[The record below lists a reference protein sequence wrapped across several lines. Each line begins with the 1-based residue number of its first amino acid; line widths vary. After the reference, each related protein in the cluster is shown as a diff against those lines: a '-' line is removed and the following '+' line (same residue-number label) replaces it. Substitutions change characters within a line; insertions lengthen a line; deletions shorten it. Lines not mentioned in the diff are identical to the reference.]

1 MNATV
6 IDTLRFA
13 NRLKEVGFDPSH
25 AEGMACVLGDELAE
39 RMLARRDLDE
49 FKVVVDARFEA
60 IDAKIDNLD
69 AKLDS
74 TFDGLDAKLDST
86 FDGLDAKFDSTFDNL
101 DAKFDSTFDNL
112 DAKFDSRIDN
122 LDAKFDSRIDNLDAK
137 FDSRIDGLDAKF
149 HSSINSLDGKF
160 EAKFDALDLKIESV
174 QREVSGKFNVLACM
188 MVLGFT
194 VLGGLVTYTA
204 SSPRFS
210 PSPAEASVTQ
220 DHTIERTDDS
230 AAAPAT

>member
-13 NRLKEVGFDPSH
+13 NRLKAVGFDPTH
-25 AEGMACVLGDELAE
+25 AEGMACALGDELAE
-39 RMLARRDLDE
+39 RMLTRRDLDE
-49 FKVVVDARFEA
+49 FKVVVDARFDA
-60 IDAKIDNLD
+60 IDARFEGIDARFEGIDARFEGIDARFEGIDSKID
-69 AKLDS
+69 S
-74 TFDGLDAKLDST
+74 
-86 FDGLDAKFDSTFDNL
+86 LDAKFD
-101 DAKFDSTFDNL
+101 
-112 DAKFDSRIDN
+112 
-122 LDAKFDSRIDNLDAK
+122 
-137 FDSRIDGLDAKF
+137 
-149 HSSINSLDGKF
+149 
-160 EAKFDALDLKIESV
+160 AKFDALDLKIESV

-220 DHTIERTDDS
+220 GQVIERADDS

>member
-13 NRLKEVGFDPSH
+13 NRLKETGLDPSH
-25 AEGMACVLGDELAE
+25 AEGIACALGDELAE
-39 RMLARRDLDE
+39 RMLTRRDLDE
-49 FKVVVDARFEA
+49 FRVSVDARFEGIDARFEA
-60 IDAKIDNLD
+60 IDARFEAIDARFEAIDARFEAIDKRIDSLD
-69 AKLDS
+69 A
-74 TFDGLDAKLDST
+74 
-86 FDGLDAKFDSTFDNL
+86 
-101 DAKFDSTFDNL
+101 
-112 DAKFDSRIDN
+112 
-122 LDAKFDSRIDNLDAK
+122 
-137 FDSRIDGLDAKF
+137 
-149 HSSINSLDGKF
+149 KF

-210 PSPAEASVTQ
+210 PSAAEATQ
-220 DHTIERTDDS
+220 EHAIERSDDS
-230 AAAPAT
+230 VAAPAT

>member
-13 NRLKEVGFDPSH
+13 NRLKAVGFDPTH
-25 AEGMACVLGDELAE
+25 AEGMACALGDELAE
-39 RMLARRDLDE
+39 RMLTRRDLDE
-49 FKVVVDARFEA
+49 FKVVVDARFDA
-60 IDAKIDNLD
+60 IDARFEGIDARFEGIDARFEGIDSKID
-69 AKLDS
+69 S
-74 TFDGLDAKLDST
+74 
-86 FDGLDAKFDSTFDNL
+86 LDAKFD
-101 DAKFDSTFDNL
+101 
-112 DAKFDSRIDN
+112 
-122 LDAKFDSRIDNLDAK
+122 
-137 FDSRIDGLDAKF
+137 
-149 HSSINSLDGKF
+149 
-160 EAKFDALDLKIESV
+160 AKFDALDLKIESV

-220 DHTIERTDDS
+220 GQVIERADDS

>member
-25 AEGMACVLGDELAE
+25 AEGMACALGDELAE
-39 RMLARRDLDE
+39 RMLTRRDLDE
-49 FKVVVDARFEA
+49 FKVVVDARFDGIDARFDGIDARFTAIDARFEA

-69 AKLDS
+69 A
-74 TFDGLDAKLDST
+74 
-86 FDGLDAKFDSTFDNL
+86 
-101 DAKFDSTFDNL
+101 
-112 DAKFDSRIDN
+112 
-122 LDAKFDSRIDNLDAK
+122 
-137 FDSRIDGLDAKF
+137 
-149 HSSINSLDGKF
+149 KF

-194 VLGGLVTYTA
+194 VLGALVTYTA
-204 SSPRFS
+204 SSPRLS
-210 PSPAEASVTQ
+210 PSPADASVTQ
-220 DHTIERTDDS
+220 EHAIERADES
-230 AAAPAT
+230 AAAPAG

>member
-1 MNATV
+1 MNASV

-25 AEGMACVLGDELAE
+25 AEGMACALGDELAE
-39 RMLARRDLDE
+39 RMLTRRDLDE
-49 FKVVVDARFEA
+49 FKVVLDARFEA
-60 IDAKIDNLD
+60 IDARFEGID
-69 AKLDS
+69 AR
-74 TFDGLDAKLDST
+74 FEAI
-86 FDGLDAKFDSTFDNL
+86 
-101 DAKFDSTFDNL
+101 
-112 DAKFDSRIDN
+112 DSRIDS
-122 LDAKFDSRIDNLDAK
+122 LDA
-137 FDSRIDGLDAKF
+137 
-149 HSSINSLDGKF
+149 KF

-220 DHTIERTDDS
+220 EHAIERADDS
-230 AAAPAT
+230 VAAPAT

>member
-25 AEGMACVLGDELAE
+25 AEGMAGALGDELAE
-39 RMLARRDLDE
+39 RMLTRRDLDE
-49 FKVVVDARFEA
+49 FKVVLDARFEA
-60 IDAKIDNLD
+60 IDARFEGID
-69 AKLDS
+69 AR
-74 TFDGLDAKLDST
+74 FEAI
-86 FDGLDAKFDSTFDNL
+86 
-101 DAKFDSTFDNL
+101 
-112 DAKFDSRIDN
+112 DSRIDS
-122 LDAKFDSRIDNLDAK
+122 LDA
-137 FDSRIDGLDAKF
+137 
-149 HSSINSLDGKF
+149 KF

-220 DHTIERTDDS
+220 EHAIERADDS
-230 AAAPAT
+230 VAAPAT

>member
-13 NRLKEVGFDPSH
+13 NRLKEAGFDPPH
-25 AEGMACVLGDELAE
+25 AEGMACALGDELAE
-39 RMLARRDLDE
+39 RMLTRRDLDE
-49 FKVVVDARFEA
+49 FKVSFDARFEA
-60 IDAKIDNLD
+60 IDAKFERIDARFEAID
-69 AKLDS
+69 AR
-74 TFDGLDAKLDST
+74 FEAIDARFESI
-86 FDGLDAKFDSTFDNL
+86 DAKFE
-101 DAKFDSTFDNL
+101 AI
-112 DAKFDSRIDN
+112 DSRIDS
-122 LDAKFDSRIDNLDAK
+122 LDA
-137 FDSRIDGLDAKF
+137 
-149 HSSINSLDGKF
+149 KF

-204 SSPRFS
+204 SSPRFP

-220 DHTIERTDDS
+220 EHAIERADDS

>member
-25 AEGMACVLGDELAE
+25 AEGMACALGDELAE
-39 RMLARRDLDE
+39 RMLTRRDLNE
-49 FKVVVDARFEA
+49 FKVVLDARFDAIDARFERIDARFEGIDARFEA
-60 IDAKIDNLD
+60 IDARFEAID
-69 AKLDS
+69 AR
-74 TFDGLDAKLDST
+74 FEAI
-86 FDGLDAKFDSTFDNL
+86 
-101 DAKFDSTFDNL
+101 
-112 DAKFDSRIDN
+112 DSRIDS
-122 LDAKFDSRIDNLDAK
+122 LDA
-137 FDSRIDGLDAKF
+137 
-149 HSSINSLDGKF
+149 KF

-220 DHTIERTDDS
+220 DHVIERADDS

>member
-25 AEGMACVLGDELAE
+25 AEGMACALGDELAE
-39 RMLARRDLDE
+39 RMLTRRDLDE
-49 FKVVVDARFEA
+49 FKVSFDARFEA
-60 IDAKIDNLD
+60 IDARFERIDARFEAID
-69 AKLDS
+69 AR
-74 TFDGLDAKLDST
+74 FEAI
-86 FDGLDAKFDSTFDNL
+86 
-101 DAKFDSTFDNL
+101 
-112 DAKFDSRIDN
+112 DSRIDS
-122 LDAKFDSRIDNLDAK
+122 LDA
-137 FDSRIDGLDAKF
+137 
-149 HSSINSLDGKF
+149 KF
-160 EAKFDALDLKIESV
+160 EAKFDALDLKIGSV

-210 PSPAEASVTQ
+210 PSPADASVTQ
-220 DHTIERTDDS
+220 DHAIERAEDS
-230 AAAPAT
+230 AAAPST

>member
-13 NRLKEVGFDPSH
+13 NRLKEIGFEPAR
-25 AEGMACVLGDELAE
+25 AEGLACALGDELAE
-39 RMLARRDLDE
+39 RMLTRRDLDE
-49 FKVVVDARFEA
+49 FNVVVDARFETIDARFEA
-60 IDAKIDNLD
+60 IDARFEATDAKIDNLD
-69 AKLDS
+69 AK
-74 TFDGLDAKLDST
+74 FDT
-86 FDGLDAKFDSTFDNL
+86 
-101 DAKFDSTFDNL
+101 
-112 DAKFDSRIDN
+112 RIDN
-122 LDAKFDSRIDNLDAK
+122 LDA
-137 FDSRIDGLDAKF
+137 
-149 HSSINSLDGKF
+149 KF

-220 DHTIERTDDS
+220 EHAIERADDS
-230 AAAPAT
+230 VAAPAT

>member
-13 NRLKEVGFDPSH
+13 NRLKEAGFDPSH
-25 AEGMACVLGDELAE
+25 AEGMACALGDELAE
-39 RMLARRDLDE
+39 RMLTRRDLDE
-49 FKVVVDARFEA
+49 FKVSFDAKFEAIDARFERIDARFEA
-60 IDAKIDNLD
+60 ID
-69 AKLDS
+69 
-74 TFDGLDAKLDST
+74 
-86 FDGLDAKFDSTFDNL
+86 
-101 DAKFDSTFDNL
+101 
-112 DAKFDSRIDN
+112 SRIDS
-122 LDAKFDSRIDNLDAK
+122 LDA
-137 FDSRIDGLDAKF
+137 
-149 HSSINSLDGKF
+149 KF
-160 EAKFDALDLKIESV
+160 EAKFDALDVKIESV

-210 PSPAEASVTQ
+210 PSPADASVTQ
-220 DHTIERTDDS
+220 DHAIERADDS

>member
-25 AEGMACVLGDELAE
+25 AEGMACALGDELAE
-39 RMLARRDLDE
+39 RMLTRRDLDE
-49 FKVVVDARFEA
+49 FKVVVDARFDGIDARFTAIDARFEA

-69 AKLDS
+69 A
-74 TFDGLDAKLDST
+74 
-86 FDGLDAKFDSTFDNL
+86 
-101 DAKFDSTFDNL
+101 
-112 DAKFDSRIDN
+112 
-122 LDAKFDSRIDNLDAK
+122 
-137 FDSRIDGLDAKF
+137 
-149 HSSINSLDGKF
+149 KF

-194 VLGGLVTYTA
+194 VLGALVTYTA
-204 SSPRFS
+204 SSPRLS
-210 PSPAEASVTQ
+210 PSPADASVTQ
-220 DHTIERTDDS
+220 EHAIERADES
-230 AAAPAT
+230 AAAPSG

>member
-25 AEGMACVLGDELAE
+25 AEGMACALGDELAE
-39 RMLARRDLDE
+39 RMLTRRDLDE
-49 FKVVVDARFEA
+49 FKVVVDARFDGIDARFDGIDARFDGIDARFTAIDARFEA

-69 AKLDS
+69 A
-74 TFDGLDAKLDST
+74 
-86 FDGLDAKFDSTFDNL
+86 
-101 DAKFDSTFDNL
+101 
-112 DAKFDSRIDN
+112 
-122 LDAKFDSRIDNLDAK
+122 
-137 FDSRIDGLDAKF
+137 
-149 HSSINSLDGKF
+149 KF

-194 VLGGLVTYTA
+194 VLGALVTYTA
-204 SSPRFS
+204 SSPRLS
-210 PSPAEASVTQ
+210 PSPADASVTQ
-220 DHTIERTDDS
+220 EHAIERADES
-230 AAAPAT
+230 AAAPSG

>member
-13 NRLKEVGFDPSH
+13 NRLKESGFDPSH
-25 AEGMACVLGDELAE
+25 AEGMACALGDELAE
-39 RMLARRDLDE
+39 RMLTRRDLDE
-49 FKVVVDARFEA
+49 FRVSFDARFEA
-60 IDAKIDNLD
+60 IDAQFERIDARFEAID
-69 AKLDS
+69 AR
-74 TFDGLDAKLDST
+74 FEAIDAR
-86 FDGLDAKFDSTFDNL
+86 FEAIDARFEAI
-101 DAKFDSTFDNL
+101 DARFE
-112 DAKFDSRIDN
+112 AIDSRIDS
-122 LDAKFDSRIDNLDAK
+122 LDA
-137 FDSRIDGLDAKF
+137 
-149 HSSINSLDGKF
+149 KF

-204 SSPRFS
+204 SSPRFL
-210 PSPAEASVTQ
+210 PSPAEASATQ
-220 DHTIERTDDS
+220 EHAIERNDDS

>member
-25 AEGMACVLGDELAE
+25 AEGMACALGDELAE
-39 RMLARRDLDE
+39 RMLTQRDLDE
-49 FKVVVDARFEA
+49 FKVVVDARFTAIDARFEA

-69 AKLDS
+69 AKFDS
-74 TFDGLDAKLDST
+74 RINS
-86 FDGLDAKFDSTFDNL
+86 LDAKF
-101 DAKFDSTFDNL
+101 
-112 DAKFDSRIDN
+112 
-122 LDAKFDSRIDNLDAK
+122 
-137 FDSRIDGLDAKF
+137 
-149 HSSINSLDGKF
+149 
-160 EAKFDALDLKIESV
+160 EARFDALDLKIESV

-220 DHTIERTDDS
+220 DHAIERADES
-230 AAAPAT
+230 AAAPAG

>member
-13 NRLKEVGFDPSH
+13 NRLKAVGFDPTH
-25 AEGMACVLGDELAE
+25 AEGMACALGDELAE
-39 RMLARRDLDE
+39 RMLTRRDLDE
-49 FKVVVDARFEA
+49 FKVVVDARFDA
-60 IDAKIDNLD
+60 IDARFEGIDARFEGIDSKID
-69 AKLDS
+69 S
-74 TFDGLDAKLDST
+74 
-86 FDGLDAKFDSTFDNL
+86 LDAKFD
-101 DAKFDSTFDNL
+101 
-112 DAKFDSRIDN
+112 
-122 LDAKFDSRIDNLDAK
+122 
-137 FDSRIDGLDAKF
+137 
-149 HSSINSLDGKF
+149 
-160 EAKFDALDLKIESV
+160 AKFDALDLKIESV

-220 DHTIERTDDS
+220 GQVIERADDS

>member
-1 MNATV
+1 MNASV

-25 AEGMACVLGDELAE
+25 AEGMACALGDELAE
-39 RMLARRDLDE
+39 RMLTRRDLDE
-49 FKVVVDARFEA
+49 LKVVLDARFEA
-60 IDAKIDNLD
+60 IDARFEGIDARFEAIDPRIASLD
-69 AKLDS
+69 A
-74 TFDGLDAKLDST
+74 
-86 FDGLDAKFDSTFDNL
+86 
-101 DAKFDSTFDNL
+101 
-112 DAKFDSRIDN
+112 
-122 LDAKFDSRIDNLDAK
+122 
-137 FDSRIDGLDAKF
+137 
-149 HSSINSLDGKF
+149 KF

-220 DHTIERTDDS
+220 EHAIERADDS
-230 AAAPAT
+230 VAAPAT

>member
-13 NRLKEVGFDPSH
+13 NRLKEAGFDPSH
-25 AEGMACVLGDELAE
+25 AEGMACALGDELAE
-39 RMLARRDLDE
+39 RMLTRRDLDE
-49 FKVVVDARFEA
+49 FKVSFDAKFEA
-60 IDAKIDNLD
+60 ID
-69 AKLDS
+69 
-74 TFDGLDAKLDST
+74 
-86 FDGLDAKFDSTFDNL
+86 
-101 DAKFDSTFDNL
+101 
-112 DAKFDSRIDN
+112 SRIDS
-122 LDAKFDSRIDNLDAK
+122 LDA
-137 FDSRIDGLDAKF
+137 
-149 HSSINSLDGKF
+149 KF

-210 PSPAEASVTQ
+210 PSPDDASVPQ
-220 DHTIERTDDS
+220 VHAIERADDS
-230 AAAPAT
+230 VAAPAT